1 LPRLRGRQAVDE
13 MKMRAIVGGIAAL
26 SLGCWRAGRLAH
38 VTHNGNK
45 PVVPT
50 QTIPITPR
58 FVMEVLLIVS
68 SFVALAVLAA
78 RFGYDSR
85 EQLLSI
91 EESFAKQGFAW
102 RGNPR

>member
-1 LPRLRGRQAVDE
+1 
-13 MKMRAIVGGIAAL
+13 MKTRAIVGGIAAL
-26 SLGCWRAGRLAH
+26 SLGCWRAGKPAH
-38 VTHNGNK
+38 PTHHGKK

-85 EQLLSI
+85 EQLPSVEALL
-91 EESFAKQGFAW
+91 AKQGFAW
-102 RGNPR
+102 QGDPR

>member
-1 LPRLRGRQAVDE
+1 
-13 MKMRAIVGGIAAL
+13 MKTRAIVGGIAAL
-26 SLGCWRAGRLAH
+26 SLGCWRAGKPAH
-38 VTHNGNK
+38 PGKK

-85 EQLLSI
+85 EQLPSVEDLL
-91 EESFAKQGFAW
+91 AKQGFAW
-102 RGNPR
+102 QGDPR